1 MVCDHNN
8 LSTIPYVASTL
19 HTLHAMEI
27 WTILLYILGTLF
39 SVGVS
44 AVVLLRFRNVLLRR
58 WQHQQHQQ
66 HQQQQQQND
75 NTKIIAFFH
84 PYCAGGG
91 GGERVLWKALEVLG
105 NMVDQYPMQ
114 VLVYTIDEPTP
125 NYASTLLAHV
135 QERFSIDLSDK
146 LKIHFAHL
154 DKHKDLLKPS
164 PYLSLIMESLG
175 AMRLAWYGLQ
185 QSQRDGKAPHIFVD
199 TTGCA
204 FTFVPAAIL
213 FACRVVAYVHYPTI
227 STDMLQMVFERR
239 RAAYNHSADIAQS
252 RIKTIIKLI
261 YYCIFAFCYGL
272 VGSLA
277 TLVMVNSSWTFNHIC
292 FLWKGPA
299 WRRAIHIVYPP
310 CAVTDLQAT
319 KSASRTQAS
328 PNKVHVIASIG
339 QFRPEKDHVL
349 QISALRRLLD
359 QHPELRPTTKL
370 KLVGSCRNDD
380 DEARLALLKKM
391 VQELGLATNVE
402 FAVNVPYSTIKTCL
416 EESSVGIHTMWN
428 EHFGIGIVE
437 MMAAGLLVV
446 AHNSGGP
453 RTDIVTPGV
462 TGFLAATAD
471 EYAEALH
478 QALTLPTAE
487 AIRMREAAQ
496 KSSLRFSDEVFAASF
511 REKLVRAKLFL

>member
-1 MVCDHNN
+1 M
-8 LSTIPYVASTL
+8 
-19 HTLHAMEI
+19 
-27 WTILLYILGTLF
+27 
-39 SVGVS
+39 
-44 AVVLLRFRNVLLRR
+44 
-58 WQHQQHQQ
+58 
-66 HQQQQQQND
+66 
-75 NTKIIAFFH
+75 
-84 PYCAGGG
+84 
-91 GGERVLWKALEVLG
+91 
-105 NMVDQYPMQ
+105 
-114 VLVYTIDEPTP
+114 
-125 NYASTLLAHV
+125 
-135 QERFSIDLSDK
+135 
-146 LKIHFAHL
+146 
-154 DKHKDLLKPS
+154 
-164 PYLSLIMESLG
+164 
-175 AMRLAWYGLQ
+175 
-185 QSQRDGKAPHIFVD
+185 
-199 TTGCA
+199 
-204 FTFVPAAIL
+204 
-213 FACRVVAYVHYPTI
+213 
-227 STDMLQMVFERR
+227 
-239 RAAYNHSADIAQS
+239 
-252 RIKTIIKLI
+252 
-261 YYCIFAFCYGL
+261 
-272 VGSLA
+272 
-277 TLVMVNSSWTFNHIC
+277 
-292 FLWKGPA
+292 
-299 WRRAIHIVYPP
+299 
-310 CAVTDLQAT
+310 
-319 KSASRTQAS
+319 
-328 PNKVHVIASIG
+328 HVIASIG

-511 REKLVRAKLFL
+511 REKLVQAKLFL